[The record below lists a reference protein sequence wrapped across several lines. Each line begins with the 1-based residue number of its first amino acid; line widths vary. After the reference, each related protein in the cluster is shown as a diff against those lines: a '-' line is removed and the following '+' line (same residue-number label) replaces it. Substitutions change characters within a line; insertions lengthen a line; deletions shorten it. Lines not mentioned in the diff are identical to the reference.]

1 MPKLGLPP
9 CLLTS
14 CDRQKQGRPPSFFIC
29 DVSRSLTPPPCTFAQ
44 RNCNVPTFGNR
55 CSLRSKLVFSIHHAI
70 VDISHHNTNIN
81 FQISKLF
88 TMLFDWAKGL
98 ISGYPMFG
106 LGNYENEHNETLNK
120 RFLYCLR
127 TGRFVLIIAGF
138 FAYCYLYICPY

>member
-1 MPKLGLPP
+1 MTSIRMSNDGSLIYVLVSLVYHNVNFRHFGGLKMQF
-9 CLLTS
+9 LII
-14 CDRQKQGRPPSFFIC
+14 RQR
-29 DVSRSLTPPPCTFAQ
+29 
-44 RNCNVPTFGNR
+44 VPTFGNR

-120 RFLYCLR
+120 RFL
-127 TGRFVLIIAGF
+127 
-138 FAYCYLYICPY
+138 